1 MFSSSSAYILAFL
14 ALLNPFALF
23 LYLQPVMS
31 ALSRKDFLIVLAK
44 ASLISFLI
52 FYIFSLTGT
61 FLFEDIFRI
70 HFESF
75 RIFGGIIIFAQAFLF
90 VVQGRLALLGMK
102 ESLDDLASEIAL
114 PFFVGAGTI
123 SVSIL
128 IGSEFNAMEGFS
140 VLFLIL
146 FINYICIFVLM
157 MLRELFSKKLKVA
170 FDKVMG
176 ILLRLSGFFI
186 GAVGLDMVVTG
197 IRRLFF

>member
-1 MFSSSSAYILAFL
+1 
-14 ALLNPFALF
+14 
-23 LYLQPVMS
+23 MS
-31 ALSRKDFLIVLAK
+31 ALSRKDFLVVLLK
-44 ASLISFLI
+44 ASLISLAI
-52 FYIFSLTGT
+52 FFIFSLSGT
-61 FLFEDIFRI
+61 FLFEEVFRI

-75 RIFGGIIIFAQAFLF
+75 RIFGGIIIFSQAFLF

-128 IGSEFNAMEGFS
+128 IGSEFNASES
-140 VLFLIL
+140 LSIL
-146 FINYICIFVLM
+146 SMILGINYICIFVLLM
-157 MLRELFSKKLKVA
+157 FRQMFSKKLKVA

-176 ILLRLSGFFI
+176 IFLRLSGFFI

-197 IRRLFF
+197 ITRLFF